1 MLSPT
6 TMGLFVSSKITTGLR
21 PVYRALLNKRWP
33 KKKERQPST
42 TLQFSFLVRIISPF
56 LFNNVQDAEMQ
67 NPTPQASILQGHDKK
82 GEHKVF
88 GTHQIISLGGA
99 TSPG

>member
-1 MLSPT
+1 MAQLMLSPT
-6 TMGLFVSSKITTGLR
+6 TMGLFVSSKITTGPR

-56 LFNNVQDAEMQ
+56 LFNNVQCRMQ
-67 NPTPQASILQGHDKK
+67 NPSPQAGGLQGPDKK
-82 GEHKVF
+82 GR
-88 GTHQIISLGGA
+88 A
-99 TSPG
+99 